1 MSLTVFVGKL
11 IDSVSTVYRIHLF
24 LSAKKR
30 EKKVSFM
37 IPFADSIEF
46 LKYLNPVFS
55 DNRCSIRES
64 LEYCLPYSI

>member
-30 EKKVSFM
+30 ERK
-37 IPFADSIEF
+37 
-46 LKYLNPVFS
+46 
-55 DNRCSIRES
+55 
-64 LEYCLPYSI
+64 